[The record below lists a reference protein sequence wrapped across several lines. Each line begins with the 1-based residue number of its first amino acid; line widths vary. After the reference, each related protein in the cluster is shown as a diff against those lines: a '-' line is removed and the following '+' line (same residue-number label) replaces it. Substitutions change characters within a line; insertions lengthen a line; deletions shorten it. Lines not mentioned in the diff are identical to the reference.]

1 MSTTTTV
8 TVLGTLSALGFTAAS
23 VLPPAQTAA
32 DVPWKDIAGGGAA
45 LLLLVAIV
53 VFLRFLRD
61 ERTARDAE
69 RAADRKHIETI
80 VGGCNDMTAKLGK
93 DFSETQTQLIAAVRE
108 DHNVA
113 RRELHEL
120 LRDRRSG

>member
-8 TVLGTLSALGFTAAS
+8 VVCGTLSALGFTAAG
-23 VLPPAQTAA
+23 VLPPPQSAA
-32 DVPWKDIAGGGAA
+32 DVPWKDVAGGGAA

-61 ERTARDAE
+61 ERSARDAE

-80 VGGCNDMTAKLGK
+80 VDGCNAMTAKLGK
-93 DFSETQTQLIAAVRE
+93 DFTDTQTHLLVAVRE
-108 DHNVA
+108 DHKVA
-113 RRELHEL
+113 RQELHEL
-120 LRDRRSG
+120 LRDRPRG